1 MKKRLTFIFSLIIL
15 LTLILL
21 SYSQK
26 KSQAPQLTFSSLQN
40 QLITPQTLNN
50 KVVLITF
57 WATSC
62 PACIEEMPLLIK
74 TQQRFA
80 KQGFEIIAVAMQ
92 YDPPNFVLNY
102 VKKNHLPFI
111 VTLDSMGTIAKA
123 YGVNL
128 TPTSFLI
135 NRKGQIVKKL
145 VGKLESD
152 TLNQLIT
159 ENIIE

>member
-26 KSQAPQLTFSSLQN
+26 KAQAPQLIFTSLQN

-74 TQQRFA
+74 TQQKFA

-111 VTLDSMGTIAKA
+111 VTLDSAGTIAKA
-123 YGVNL
+123 YEVTL

-159 ENIIE
+159 KNIIE